1 MAVERKFL
9 FGMLVMTKILYQD
22 VQHDWIRGE
31 RAIMAAE
38 MAQEKALPSGLMSWY
53 EVKEEMNFDT
63 EADAWEDT
71 WDAW

>member
-1 MAVERKFL
+1 MATE
-9 FGMLVMTKILYQD
+9 I
-22 VQHDWIRGE
+22 
-31 RAIMAAE
+31 
-38 MAQEKALPSGLMSWY
+38 AQEKALASGMMSWY